1 MIKCCKCRGELLTQL
16 KQIKKDND
24 LYFKARKKYY
34 EELDII
40 QILKK
45 INAGHQFRSLM
56 LNN

>member
-1 MIKCCKCRGELLTQL
+1 MKCCKCRGKHLTHFE
-16 KQIKKDND
+16 KIKKDND